1 MRHLVIFIWIL
12 CVQDKHAQQLMYIH
26 LLRLQ
31 KPIDCL
37 NNLLRLVYQ
46 VLVLIPKYAILLL
59 ILLQA
64 LVSIRLHCLY
74 HHQPQIKWYRLLM
87 LLLVHKPHL
96 FTVKIP
102 QSTSVNLLHPSIYIK
117 FQLWDSVLF
126 TRIKVQTIVLY
137 QHKYQ

>member
-31 KPIDCL
+31 KTNGCL
-37 NNLLRLVYQ
+37 INLLRLVYQ
-46 VLVLIPKYAILLL
+46 ILVLIYGILLL
-59 ILLQA
+59 IQLQA
-64 LVSIRLHCLY
+64 LVSIRLLCLD
-74 HHQPQIKWYRLLM
+74 HHQPQIKLYRLLM

-96 FTVKIP
+96 FIVKIP
-102 QSTSVNLLHPSIYIK
+102 QSTSVNLLHPSVYTK

-126 TRIKVQTIVLY
+126 TRLKVQTIVLY